1 MLFPLLSSHLIQN
14 DYFKHFIIFL
24 LFLTVNVEHE
34 KLRPVFLKRSDTV
47 FVRFR
52 CGVCWIQI
60 RGLLYPDPVI
70 FIFLRG
76 FVPNLMVLLVITI
89 FERFLPI
96 SEGFVPILL
105 DYYYGIVSDLRYLFY
120 FRNSD
125 VIVVPIFRSFVP
137 VCERFVPILIVLY
150 LL

>member
-76 FVPNLMVLLVITI
+76 FVPNLMVLFVISTL
-89 FERFLPI
+89 EGLFL
-96 SEGFVPILL
+96 LL
-105 DYYYGIVSDLRYLFY
+105 KGVYLFLSYLFSSIPEVQLLYSKVQKLCSY
-120 FRNSD
+120 F
-125 VIVVPIFRSFVP
+125 
-137 VCERFVPILIVLY
+137 
-150 LL
+150 